1 MFAWNFREMWGG
13 ISQWLKDDLEQLEAA
28 VQAKWNAQHDT
39 QGGHTDVVAS
49 SLDAGFISA
58 GRLALSES
66 RNTAAI
72 ETSGFDQIIRVVTPA
87 EPSAIVSI
95 VPDTAVDVTLWN
107 LSTVGRVVGE
117 IVILRAAHD
126 HGLTHFGFVI
136 RSNSSTT
143 TPGNAAKFLS
153 LGDGTGTN
161 YELTTLQVG
170 ESLIVR
176 LEYAPMTGTT
186 SYSLFWRVLGKL
198 SV

>member
-1 MFAWNFREMWGG
+1 MFSWNFREMWGAIG
-13 ISQWLKDDLEQLEAA
+13 LLGDDLEQAEASA
-28 VQAKWNAQHDT
+28 QAKWYAQHDG
-39 QGGHTDVVAS
+39 QGAHADVTATSVT
-49 SLDAGFISA
+49 AGLVF
-58 GRLALSES
+58 GTRLGLSES
-66 RNTAAI
+66 RDTASI
-72 ETSGFDQIIRVVTPA
+72 ESVGGFQTIRVVTP
-87 EPSAIVSI
+87 PSPTAIVSI
-95 VPDTAVDVTLWN
+95 VPDTTDDVTLWN
-107 LSTVGRVVGE
+107 LSTVGREIGE
-117 IVILRAAHD
+117 VVILRAAYD
-126 HGLTHFGFVI
+126 HGLTHFGFII
-136 RSNSSTT
+136 RSNSSAT